1 MNSVKMKI
9 NSIFLIIVLILFS
22 TVICKSNSLIN
33 KLKTQKS
40 EKASVQASSMQI
52 SNPPNPK
59 YVWEVCGYYNPANI
73 STSCLIRGPQ
83 IIRFGIPDRWIYKE
97 VTDNTYCGFRSNS
110 FNYQN
115 DPAPYENK

>member
-9 NSIFLIIVLILFS
+9 NSIFLIIVLILF
-22 TVICKSNSLIN
+22 TVICKSNSIIN

-52 SNPPNPK
+52 SNPPYQK
-59 YVWEVCGYYNPANI
+59 YVCEVCGCYNQANI

-83 IIRFGIPDRWIYKE
+83 IIRFGIPDKWIYRE
-97 VTDNTYCGFRSNS
+97 VTDNTYCGFRSDS
-110 FNYQN
+110 FNYLN
-115 DPAPYENK
+115 DPAPYEKN